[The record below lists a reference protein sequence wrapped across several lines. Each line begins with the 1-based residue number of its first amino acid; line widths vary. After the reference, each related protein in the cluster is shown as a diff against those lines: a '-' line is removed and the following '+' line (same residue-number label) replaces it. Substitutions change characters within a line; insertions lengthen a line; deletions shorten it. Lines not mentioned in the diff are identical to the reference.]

1 MIMYLEN
8 CRNQES
14 KKGPQRENWGS
25 NREGDSR
32 VQVKM
37 RNMALIREDDRKQIQ
52 KKGINNKPII
62 SVP

>member
-1 MIMYLEN
+1 
-8 CRNQES
+8 
-14 KKGPQRENWGS
+14 
-25 NREGDSR
+25 
-32 VQVKM
+32 M